1 MYCFPCPLV
10 LIYSLTEIA
19 VQVLIVFIGG
29 AAFQVTRISG
39 REWGISPTLGVVS
52 IPIGIIVHLLPNMPF
67 KCLFIKLHLLQNP
80 DVLPTSRPNAEWNS
94 AITMV
99 HDNLGMLVN
108 VCGGHVRSSSFVIT
122 SRSAHLLDEQ
132 LTTL

>member
-1 MYCFPCPLV
+1 MYCFSCPLV

-19 VQVLIVFIGG
+19 VQVLIVFISG
-29 AAFQVTRISG
+29 AAFQVTRIGG
-39 REWGISPTLGVVS
+39 REWGISPALGVVS

-99 HDNLGMLVN
+99 RDNLGMLVN
-108 VCGGHVRSSSFVIT
+108 VRGGHVRSSSFVIT